1 MKLKPL
7 GDRLVVK
14 AAPNE
19 EKTKGGLVL
28 PDTVKEK
35 PVEGEVVAVG
45 QGKVLENGTRQP
57 MEVKVGDKV
66 IYSKYSGT
74 EVKVDDET
82 RREVRNWRNRL
93 LWQRFCFSKKKL
105 AALWSVVSIK

>member
-7 GDRLVVK
+7 GDRIVVQ
-14 AAPNE
+14 AAPQE

-35 PVEGEVVAVG
+35 PVEGIVVAVG
-45 QGKVLENGTRQP
+45 DGKILENGQRQP
-57 MEVKVGDKV
+57 MDVKVNDKI

-74 EVKVDDET
+74 EVKLDGEEYLILSERDV
-82 RREVRNWRNRL
+82 
-93 LWQRFCFSKKKL
+93 L
-105 AALWSVVSIK
+105 AVVTK

>member
-14 AAPNE
+14 AAPHE
-19 EKTKGGLVL
+19 DMTKGGLVL

-35 PVEGEVVAVG
+35 PVEGIVVAVG
-45 QGKVLENGTRQP
+45 EGKILENGQRQP
-57 MEVKVGDKV
+57 MDVKVDDKI

-74 EVKVDDET
+74 EVKLDGEDFLVISERD
-82 RREVRNWRNRL
+82 V
-93 LWQRFCFSKKKL
+93 L
-105 AALWSVVSIK
+105 AVVTK

>member
-7 GDRLVVK
+7 GDRIVVK
-14 AAPNE
+14 AAPHE

-35 PVEGEVVAVG
+35 PVEGIVVAVG
-45 QGKVLENGTRQP
+45 AGKVMDDGKRQP
-57 MEVKVGDKV
+57 MDLNVDDRV

-74 EVKVDDET
+74 EVKLDGEEYLVLSERD
-82 RREVRNWRNRL
+82 V
-93 LWQRFCFSKKKL
+93 L
-105 AALWSVVSIK
+105 AVIEK

>member
-7 GDRLVVK
+7 GDRIVVQ
-14 AAPNE
+14 AAPQE

-35 PVEGEVVAVG
+35 PVEGIVVAVG
-45 QGKVLENGTRQP
+45 DGKVLENGERQP
-57 MEVKVGDKV
+57 MDVKVNDKI

-74 EVKVDDET
+74 EVKLDGEEYLILSERDV
-82 RREVRNWRNRL
+82 
-93 LWQRFCFSKKKL
+93 L
-105 AALWSVVSIK
+105 AVVTK

>member
-7 GDRLVVK
+7 GDRIVVK

-35 PVEGEVVAVG
+35 PVEGIVVAVG
-45 QGKVLENGTRQP
+45 AGKGLDNGSRQP
-57 MEVKVGDKV
+57 MEVKVDDKV

-82 RREVRNWRNRL
+82 YLIIGERDV
-93 LWQRFCFSKKKL
+93 L
-105 AALWSVVSIK
+105 AVVEK

>member
-7 GDRLVVK
+7 GDRIVVK
-14 AAPNE
+14 AAPHE

-35 PVEGEVVAVG
+35 PIEGIVVAVG
-45 QGKVLENGTRQP
+45 AGKVLENGNRQP
-57 MEVKVGDKV
+57 MDLKVDDRI

-74 EVKVDDET
+74 EVKLDGEEYLVLSERD
-82 RREVRNWRNRL
+82 V
-93 LWQRFCFSKKKL
+93 L
-105 AALWSVVSIK
+105 AVVEK

>member
-14 AAPNE
+14 AAPHE
-19 EKTKGGLVL
+19 DMTKGGLLL

-35 PVEGEVVAVG
+35 PVEGIVVAVG
-45 QGKVLENGTRQP
+45 EGKILENGQRQP
-57 MEVKVGDKV
+57 MDVKVDDKV

-74 EVKVDDET
+74 EVKLDGEDFLVISERD
-82 RREVRNWRNRL
+82 V
-93 LWQRFCFSKKKL
+93 L
-105 AALWSVVSIK
+105 AVVTK

>member
-7 GDRLVVK
+7 GDRIVVQ
-14 AAPNE
+14 AAPQE

-35 PVEGEVVAVG
+35 PVEGIVVAVG
-45 QGKVLENGTRQP
+45 DGKILENGERQP
-57 MEVKVGDKV
+57 MDVKVNDKI

-74 EVKVDDET
+74 EVKLDGEEYLILSERDV
-82 RREVRNWRNRL
+82 
-93 LWQRFCFSKKKL
+93 L
-105 AALWSVVSIK
+105 AVITK